1 MSSRTLWANRV
12 QALTEQLKS
21 GDAELTVKASS
32 TLVDVCFCF
41 EPSEEHRA
49 ETFSLGAL
57 DVLVKGLRNHPGNA
71 NVQNEASFAL
81 GNVCAYSEERSAEAF
96 KLGALDLLVEALRNH
111 PGNADVQAGASF
123 ALGNVCRCSQ
133 KHQAEAF
140 TLGALDLLVEAL
152 RNHPRHSGVQIWASH
167 GLGQVCW
174 GSTVA
179 QGVRKRAIELGAF
192 ELIVSNLPP
201 MPSGKD
207 YFRFWALGSLCFGS
221 DPAALDRQQKALS
234 LGTLGQ
240 VKLMLKEEKGM
251 QEQGTAVLQ
260 LLKKNDI
267 CRMVLQ
273 IVSAPWSLWQWAH
286 PASSH
291 STNPAAESSEASPQS
306 REARE
311 ATETS
316 PSEAARNRRGVAE
329 AEKDLQAAIKSRD
342 VNRLRKAIEE
352 AEEFGV
358 ETAILYEAQKA
369 LTNLVESGPI
379 SPSIQLLQDEADDLT
394 PMAPMGIQICHAI
407 DALFQLLTH
416 EHEASKSVGRETLE
430 RCCQKAQKTSD
441 ELLKSS
447 IFGLMNPD
455 EIKHFL
461 LAADHQMWMEI
472 RQNTEDFLNK
482 LLKEPGIRVEDRP
495 KVAEMMR
502 PDAINSHLR
511 QMRPVIMD
519 HTVREPATTTPFG
532 HTGYMKWLTL
542 KIIQKMNIKD
552 IAISGQYY
560 GSSYTPETQILE
572 WLHYKGES
580 MDGMVVM
587 FAPGEREAGIKAI
600 RDYQI
605 PNAFLDLTLKASV
618 RFAETNFATTVQT
631 VLDAVKELDQIFSE
645 MGLAHEPWR
654 NDEEVN
660 SKHGSG
666 EISLNLVDLMEFLD
680 LKTNGE
686 MNSSNQKSLEDA
698 FAKWKA
704 NKAFQR
710 RVVAILT
717 EEGRGCANYLDY
729 GKVVEWLRSQ
739 FPQKKNYRILI
750 HAHAGPGNTQD
761 AASIEAVLHG
771 GNGVWAGI
779 IPQAAQ
785 GGHNSS
791 LVFLD
796 NMLRLGNQHVLEDY
810 WLHQAAQSARYVYYL
825 NFNTYTVPDDCPI
838 WGAQVERLLHTAFST
853 VEGEEWRR
861 RRGNYYNMWGRK
873 EEIKLETAVENSKH
887 HKAVSTLRIHEKRGK
902 YRLSPLVSDV
912 KTWEKRLGEDLSIL
926 DARDVI
932 SEYVAE
938 VRMLAF
944 ALMNAGLRV
953 NIDAPS
959 TLRKLVEIV
968 KRNRSVIQ
976 RCRQVDAYQKAGQH
990 QGDEE

>member
-1 MSSRTLWANRV
+1 M
-12 QALTEQLKS
+12 
-21 GDAELTVKASS
+21 AS
-32 TLVDVCFCF
+32 
-41 EPSEEHRA
+41 
-49 ETFSLGAL
+49 
-57 DVLVKGLRNHPGNA
+57 
-71 NVQNEASFAL
+71 
-81 GNVCAYSEERSAEAF
+81 Y
-96 KLGALDLLVEALRNH
+96 
-111 PGNADVQAGASF
+111 
-123 ALGNVCRCSQ
+123 
-133 KHQAEAF
+133 
-140 TLGALDLLVEAL
+140 
-152 RNHPRHSGVQIWASH
+152 

-174 GSTVA
+174 GSSPAA
-179 QGVRKRAIELGAF
+179 QARRERAIELGAF
-192 ELIVSNLPP
+192 ELIVSKLPP
-201 MPSGKD
+201 TPSGRD
-207 YFRFWALGSLCFGS
+207 YIRFWALGSLCFGS

-234 LGTLGQ
+234 LGTLEQ
-240 VKLMLKEEKGM
+240 VELMLKEEDDM

-260 LLKKNDI
+260 LLKKKDKHKKKDKKEKTDGKKEGRGVGIEQVRNV
-267 CRMVLQ
+267 CRMVLE

-286 PASSH
+286 PASSR

-316 PSEAARNRRGVAE
+316 PSEAARKRRGVAE

-342 VNRLRKAIEE
+342 ANRLRKAIQE
-352 AEEFGV
+352 AEKFGV
-358 ETAILYEAQKA
+358 EKAILYEAQKA
-369 LTNLVESGPI
+369 LTNLVESGPM

-416 EHEASKSVGRETLE
+416 EHEASKRVGRETLE

-447 IFGLMNPD
+447 IFGLMAPG
-455 EIKHFL
+455 EIEDFL
-461 LAADHQMWMEI
+461 LAADHRMWMEI
-472 RQNTEDFLNK
+472 RQNTEEFLNK
-482 LLKEPGIRVEDRP
+482 LLNEPGIRVEDRP

-618 RFAETNFATTVQT
+618 RFEQTNFATTVQN
-631 VLDAVKELDQIFSE
+631 VLDAVEELDQIFTNE
-645 MGLAHEPWR
+645 MGLAREPWR

-660 SKHGSG
+660 SKPGSG
-666 EISLNLVDLMEFLD
+666 EISLNLVDLMEFSDLEPDLD
-680 LKTNGE
+680 TDKEINPA
-686 MNSSNQKSLEDA
+686 NQKIVEDA
-698 FAKWKA
+698 FAQWKA
-704 NKAFQR
+704 NDAFQR

-717 EEGRGCANYLDY
+717 EEGRGCALHKDY
-729 GKVVEWLRSQ
+729 GKIAKWLRNQ
-739 FPQKKNYRILI
+739 FPEEEKYRILI

-796 NMLRLGNQHVLEDY
+796 NMLRLGNEHVLEDY
-810 WLHQAAQSARYVYYL
+810 WLYQAAQSARYVYYL
-825 NFNTYTVPDDCPI
+825 SFNTYKVPDDCPI
-838 WGAQVERLLHTAFST
+838 WGAKVDSLTHTAFST
-853 VEGEEWRR
+853 VKGEEWRR
-861 RRGNYYNMWGRK
+861 KRSNYYNMWGQDEK
-873 EEIKLETAVENSKH
+873 VWLKHAVKKSKH
-887 HKAVSTLRIHEKRGK
+887 HREVSLLRIDEESGA

-912 KTWEKRLGEDLSIL
+912 KTWKKRLGEDLSIL
-926 DARDVI
+926 VEKEDIVAD
-932 SEYVAE
+932 YVTE

-944 ALMNAGLRV
+944 AMMNAGLRA
-953 NIDAPS
+953 NFDAPN
-959 TLRKLVEIV
+959 TLCKLVEIV
-968 KRNRSVIQ
+968 KRNKAAIQ
-976 RCRQVDAYQKAGQH
+976 RCRQVHAYQKAEQH
-990 QGDEE
+990 QGDHE